1 MEDYSSKCSYTLL
14 KFTIFPR
21 LPLGDFTPWLH
32 PLIFIIL
39 YVRMNSHPPKSAT
52 SEKSPMERLLN
63 QRYQFI
69 KTLGSNQL
77 GQTHLVG
84 DTHLPGH
91 PRCVVK
97 QLKLPGSNPK
107 TLEFSLIL
115 LNKKAE
121 ALKSLGAH
129 PQLPKLLDYFE
140 ESQSFYLVEEFIVGT
155 SLREQLDSQPQ
166 WTEPQVISLLEEVLQ
181 ILVFIH
187 SRGLIHRSIKPSNLI
202 RRKSDDRLV
211 ITGFGI
217 FKEIGTQVMR
227 SQQQLLKAQRNG
239 SGVYVSPEQDQGQ
252 AHFNSDIYSLGM
264 VGIQL
269 LSGQSLLELSAL
281 RGKTTQDWYDGVKAN
296 PDFIRILNRMIAP
309 DTKERYQ
316 LATSV
321 LEDLVNLQ
329 AASAPLVRSD
339 TPALIPQEQKN
350 PAYEEATPVIP
361 VPPLQT
367 KRYLLPLSVVLGS
380 LILLGIALGSSR
392 LSLSGLGNS
401 GLKEAKVHV
410 EEGNLEK
417 ALERYNEAIAKQPK
431 NGEAYY
437 QRALIHQD
445 RENLQLALE
454 DFTQAILLESHLT
467 ESYYQRGNIRFEL
480 GDRQGAKADYTEAI
494 ELDPSFAP
502 AYVNRGSVLSDLGDD
517 KGAILDYTQ
526 ALEIEP
532 TLGAA
537 YLNRCLSWS
546 NVGDQDRAIA
556 DCTQAINLEPTD
568 GFAYQNRGLARRKK
582 QDYQGAIEDYNI
594 AIRLDP
600 DDPVPYHNRGLTRL
614 DLGDLQGAIADF
626 SRAIE
631 RKSDFALAYYDRGL
645 AHLKRKQADQ
655 AISDL
660 QKTAQLCLSMGR
672 VGCYEDAKY
681 QLDQLPS
688 SGEATP

>member
-1 MEDYSSKCSYTLL
+1 
-14 KFTIFPR
+14 
-21 LPLGDFTPWLH
+21 
-32 PLIFIIL
+32 
-39 YVRMNSHPPKSAT
+39 MNSHPPTPANQET
-52 SEKSPMERLLN
+52 SSMERLLN

-97 QLKLPGSNPK
+97 QLKLPGNNPK

-121 ALKSLGAH
+121 ALKSLGTH
-129 PQLPKLLDYFE
+129 PQIPKLLDYFE

-155 SLREQLDSQPQ
+155 SLRDQLESQPQ
-166 WTEPQVISLLEEVLQ
+166 WTEAQAIALLEEVLQ
-181 ILVFIH
+181 ILSFVH

-202 RRKSDDRLV
+202 RRKSDDRMVL
-211 ITGFGI
+211 TGFGI

-239 SGVYVSPEQDQGQ
+239 SVVYVSPEQDQGQ
-252 AHFNSDIYSLGM
+252 AHFNSDLYSLGII
-264 VGIQL
+264 GIQL
-269 LSGQSLLELSAL
+269 LSGQSILELSTL
-281 RGKTTQDWYDGVKAN
+281 RSKATQDWQDGVKAN
-296 PDFIRILNRMIAP
+296 PDLISILNKMVAP

-316 LATSV
+316 LATRI
-321 LEDLVNLQ
+321 LEDLATLQ
-329 AASAPLVRSD
+329 PGKVSAPLVRSE
-339 TPALIPQEQKN
+339 TPPLVPQGQPQEPKID
-350 PAYEEATPVIP
+350 YEEVTSVTPLNP
-361 VPPLQT
+361 FQA

-392 LSLSGLGNS
+392 FSLSGLSRNS
-401 GLKEAKVHV
+401 LKEAQKYAQ
-410 EEGNLEK
+410 EGNLDE
-417 ALERYNEAIAKQPK
+417 ALKSYSQVIAKQPK
-431 NGEAYY
+431 KGEAYY
-437 QRALIHQD
+437 QRALIYQD
-445 RENLQLALE
+445 RDNLEAALE
-454 DFTQAILLESHLT
+454 DFTQAILLSSNLT

-480 GDRQGAKADYTEAI
+480 GDRQGAKADYTEVLA
-494 ELDPSFAP
+494 LDPSFVP

-526 ALEIEP
+526 ALELEP
-532 TLGAA
+532 TLSAA

-546 NVGDQDRAIA
+546 NVGDQERAIS

-568 GFAYQNRGLARRKK
+568 GLAYQNRGLARRKK
-582 QDYQGAIEDYNI
+582 QDFQGAIEDYNI

-614 DLGDLQGAIADF
+614 DLGDTQGAISDF
-626 SRAIE
+626 TRAIE

-645 AHLKRKQADQ
+645 AYMKRTQTDK

-660 QKTAQLCLSMGR
+660 QKTAQLCSSMGR
-672 VGCYEDAKY
+672 VGCYEDATY

-688 SGEATP
+688 SGEVTP

>member
-1 MEDYSSKCSYTLL
+1 
-14 KFTIFPR
+14 
-21 LPLGDFTPWLH
+21 
-32 PLIFIIL
+32 
-39 YVRMNSHPPKSAT
+39 
-52 SEKSPMERLLN
+52 MERLLN

-121 ALKSLGAH
+121 ALKSLGTH

-140 ESQSFYLVEEFIVGT
+140 ESQSFYLVEEFIIGT
-155 SLREQLDSQPQ
+155 SLREQFESQPQ
-166 WTEPQVISLLEEVLQ
+166 WTEAQVIGLLEEVLQ
-181 ILVFIH
+181 ILAFIH
-187 SRGLIHRSIKPSNLI
+187 SRGLIHRSIEPANLI
-202 RRKSDDRLV
+202 RRKSDDRIVL
-211 ITGFGI
+211 TGFGI

-281 RGKTTQDWYDGVKAN
+281 RGKTAQDWYDGVKGS
-296 PDFIRILNRMIAP
+296 PGFIRILNRMIAP

-321 LEDLVNLQ
+321 LEDLANLQ
-329 AASAPLVRSD
+329 GGNGPLVLSD
-339 TPALIPQEQKN
+339 PAVPIPQEPN
-350 PAYEEATPVIP
+350 AAYDEAAPVIP
-361 VPPLQT
+361 VPSLHT
-367 KRYLLPLSVVLGS
+367 KRYLLPLSVVVGS
-380 LILLGIALGSSR
+380 IVLLGIALGSSR
-392 LSLSGLGNS
+392 FSLSGLGNS
-401 GLKEAKVHV
+401 GLNEAKVYV
-410 EEGNLEK
+410 EEGNLEQ
-417 ALERYNEAIAKQPK
+417 ALEKYNEAIAKRPK
-431 NGEAYY
+431 NGDAYY
-437 QRALIHQD
+437 QRALIHRD

-494 ELDPSFAP
+494 ELDPSFAR

-526 ALEIEP
+526 SLKMEP
-532 TLGAA
+532 TLSAA

-626 SRAIE
+626 SLAIE

-645 AHLKRKQADQ
+645 AHLKRQQTDQ

-688 SGEATP
+688 SGEPTP